1 MRIEE
6 QTFQL
11 NIRVLGETAE
21 TARVQIEE
29 LDPMTKDQMWNF
41 LIRACKAGELPK
53 SARPSREVWRD
64 TREHPQ
70 PKSKLRE
77 MDEFNK
83 MYKKFKRK
91 FPQAS
96 HELLTEK
103 TKQYLEQRKTIL
115 QDFQAALEA
124 QLGTGFAS
132 QSTKGI
138 LDGFMLQAKTTTP
151 AQEHTNHPSNLI
163 FQEVTND

>member
-11 NIRVLGETAE
+11 NIRVLGETDE
-21 TARVQIEE
+21 TARVQIEG

-70 PKSKLRE
+70 PKAKLRE
-77 MDEFNK
+77 MDEFNQ

-124 QLGTGFAS
+124 QLGQPTG
-132 QSTKGI
+132 TKGI
-138 LDGFMLQAKTTTP
+138 LDGFMLQAKPTTQP
-151 AQEHTNHPSNLI
+151 QEHTNHPSNLI
-163 FQEVTND
+163 FQEVTNV

>member
-70 PKSKLRE
+70 PKAKLRE
-77 MDEFNK
+77 MDEFNQ

-124 QLGTGFAS
+124 QLGGGFAS
-132 QSTKGI
+132 QSNGSV
-138 LDGFMLQAKTTTP
+138 LDGFMLQATSKP
-151 AQEHTNHPSNLI
+151 APTQHTNPEEAL
-163 FQEVTND
+163 ND

>member
-21 TARVQIEE
+21 TARIQIEE
-29 LDPMTKDQMWNF
+29 MDPMTKDQMWEF
-41 LIRACKAGELPK
+41 LIRACKADELPK

-70 PKSKLRE
+70 PKAKLKE
-77 MDEFNK
+77 MDEFNQ

-124 QLGTGFAS
+124 QLGQPAE
-132 QSTKGI
+132 STKGL
-138 LDGFMLQAKTTTP
+138 LDGFVLQAKPTPAPAP
-151 AQEHTNHPSNLI
+151 AQENLPFEETTNG
-163 FQEVTND
+163 

>member
-11 NIRVLGETAE
+11 NIRVVGETAE
-21 TARVQIEE
+21 TARVQVEE
-29 LDPMTKDQMWNF
+29 LDPFTKDELWNF

-70 PKSKLRE
+70 PKAKLRE
-77 MDEFNK
+77 MDEFNQ
-83 MYKKFKRK
+83 MYRKFKRK

-96 HELLTEK
+96 HELLAEK
-103 TKQYLEQRKTIL
+103 TKKFLEQRRTIFE
-115 QDFQAALEA
+115 DFQTALQA
-124 QLGTGFAS
+124 QLGTPATEP
-132 QSTKGI
+132 QSNEPQIKE
-138 LDGFMLQAKTTTP
+138 LDGDVINSHNN
-151 AQEHTNHPSNLI
+151 EEVSNA
-163 FQEVTND
+163 